1 MDLSFV
7 IPTYNMGALLDHSL
21 SFLAGQ
27 HDVDGDSFEV
37 VVVDDGSADDTAA
50 IAKKHAG
57 HLRRL
62 QYVFRPRDR
71 SSCRAAA
78 RNLGLNNSQGARI
91 MFLDSGVIVD
101 SGFAR
106 RLIDRH
112 RARPADTIVHRVVG
126 LFASPK
132 SPAMRLLETAT
143 PDSLPHI
150 ASQLEAEPRWRDE
163 RDELFELVD
172 GEIDRLPA
180 PWALAWTC
188 ALSVARR
195 TAQEIGG
202 FDESFIGW
210 GGEDIDFG
218 FRMHAAGSPFRA
230 MSDGVVIH
238 WPHEPLE
245 PGARPQTPKFHKKH
259 DTLETELLTCLDGY
273 HGNHFAQ
280 RLESLVLRGMTV
292 PHPAPLL
299 AQLRAVQE
307 RGAPNLLV
315 GLPDPAML
323 EKLRASHVFVH
334 STGAHARLRREV
346 PGLEAQ
352 RALCMSTRYDDRY
365 FHSVVLS
372 DLVGFMPEPLQPVI
386 LREAA
391 RIGREVYVLYGKE
404 QGRSEKCRLDGVTP
418 ASFLGWRYWNWETLE
433 RSARAAGCTVTP
445 VAEANGCALLALR
458 GAAVD

>member
-27 HDVDGDSFEV
+27 RDVVQDSFEV
-37 VVVDDGSADDTAA
+37 VVVDDGSSDDTAA
-50 IAKKHAG
+50 IAKKHTS

-62 QYVFRPRDR
+62 HYVFRPRDR
-71 SSCRAAA
+71 TSCRAAA
-78 RNLGLNNSQGARI
+78 RNLGLKNSQGARV

-106 RLIDRH
+106 RLIDQH
-112 RARPADTIVHRVVG
+112 RAAPADTIVHRVVG

-132 SPAMRLLETAT
+132 SPAMRLLEAAT
-143 PDSLPHI
+143 PDTLPRI
-150 ASQLEAEPRWRDE
+150 ASQLEREPRWRDE

-172 GEIDRLPA
+172 GELDGLPA
-180 PWALAWTC
+180 PWAIAWTC

-195 TAQEIGG
+195 TAHEIGG

-218 FRMHAAGSPFRA
+218 FRLRQAGSPFRT
-230 MSDGVVIH
+230 MGDGAVIH

-273 HGNHFAQ
+273 HANHFAL

-292 PHPAPLL
+292 PPPAPLL
-299 AQLRAVQE
+299 APLRAAQE

-315 GLPDPAML
+315 GLPDAAML
-323 EKLRASHVFVH
+323 QEVRASHVFVH
-334 STGAHARLRREV
+334 STGAHARVRRQA
-346 PGLEAQ
+346 PGLELQ
-352 RALCMSTRYDDRY
+352 RALCMSTRYSDRH
-365 FHSVVLS
+365 FHSVVLT
-372 DLVGFMPEPLQPVI
+372 DLVGFMPEPLQVVI

-391 RIGREVYVLYGKE
+391 RIGREVYVLHGVE
-404 QGRSEKCRLDGVTP
+404 QGRAEKCRLDGVTT
-418 ASFLGWRYWNWETLE
+418 ASFLGWRYWNREMLE
-433 RSARAAGCTVTP
+433 RSAGAAGCTVTP
-445 VAEANGCALLALR
+445 VAEASGCALLALR
-458 GAAVD
+458 AAAVD